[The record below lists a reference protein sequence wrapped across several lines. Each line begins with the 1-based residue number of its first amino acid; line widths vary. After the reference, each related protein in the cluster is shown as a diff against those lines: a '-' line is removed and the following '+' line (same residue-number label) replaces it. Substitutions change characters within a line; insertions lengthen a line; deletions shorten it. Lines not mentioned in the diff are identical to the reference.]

1 MTKNYPL
8 TEVEYR
14 LIQSCIAFKMQDDE
28 LNDKEKDFIKDVKDK
43 LKDIHDTKTE

>member
-14 LIQSCIAFKMQDDE
+14 VIQSCLAFKMQNGE
-28 LNDKEKDFIKDVKDK
+28 LNDKEKDFIKAVKDK
-43 LKDIHDTKTE
+43 LKDNHDTKTE

>member
-14 LIQSCIAFKMQDDE
+14 VIQSCTVFKMQNGE
-28 LNDKEKDFIKDVKDK
+28 LNDKEKDFIKKVKDK

>member
-1 MTKNYPL
+1 MAKNYPL

-14 LIQSCIAFKMQDDE
+14 VIQSCLAFKMQNGE
-28 LNDKEKDFIKDVKDK
+28 LNDKEKDFIKEVKDK